1 MERTR
6 MRNLVLRLCA
16 CLAVSVLTLVA
27 AGGMPAHAQQEQR
40 VPVDQATTQQ
50 KAIFLRN
57 LVTRS
62 VAART
67 IESSGDAAAMAKLV
81 QARGLVQDADN
92 DLAAGR
98 YGVAN
103 EKLDRALGLVNS
115 ETRRLSQTEMKQDR
129 RREAYEKR
137 LHTVQTFLKAYERV
151 AGEKQM
157 TAASTAQLT
166 DIRQLMAAAE
176 SRAADGKLE
185 EATELLDKAYATA
198 RGDIR
203 QMRDGETL
211 TRSLNFETAEDEYSY
226 EHDRNESHLMLLQFA
241 ISEKNPPKTRLVHIE
256 ELRQQAVDLRARAEG
271 EAKAGKHEE
280 AIGTLVQSTDTL
292 LKAIRMSGIYIP
304 G

>member
-1 MERTR
+1 MGRTR
-6 MRNLVLRLCA
+6 TNNPVVRLCA
-16 CLAVSVLTLVA
+16 CFAVSAMLLA
-27 AGGMPAHAQQEQR
+27 APGGMPAHAQQEQR

-50 KAIFLRN
+50 KAIFLHN
-57 LVTRS
+57 LVTKS

-67 IESSGDAAAMAKLV
+67 IESSGDAAAIAKLEE
-81 QARGLVQDADN
+81 ARGLVQEADE
-92 DLAAGR
+92 DLAAGQ
-98 YGVAN
+98 YDVAN

-129 RREAYEKR
+129 RKEAYEKR

-166 DIRQLMAAAE
+166 DIRQLMATAE
-176 SRAADGKLE
+176 RRAADGKLE
-185 EATELLDKAYATA
+185 EATALLDKAYATA

-203 QMRDGETL
+203 QMREGETL
-211 TRSLNFETAEDEYSY
+211 TRSLNFETAQDEYEY
-226 EHDRNESHLMLLQFA
+226 EHNRNESHLMLLQFA
-241 ISEKNPPKTRLVHIE
+241 ITEKNPPKSRLVRID
-256 ELRQQAVDLRARAEG
+256 ELRKQAVGLRARAEG
-271 EAKAGKHEE
+271 EANAGKHEE
-280 AIGTLVQSTDTL
+280 AIGTLVESTDTL